1 MNVAMSQTS
10 SLAASSGRMDV
21 FWNSF
26 SKECRSLELEQH
38 SMIME
43 IGTSIE
49 ILLRR
54 LCVLNLPVE
63 TGTSSPTDFTIEAAG
78 WGQWALPARSPN
90 PVTLATAATR
100 LLGRI
105 RQASGLTIEA
115 VAPLA
120 GVSRRT
126 IHSWLSGG
134 SISQR
139 NEERLREVAEAIE
152 EIAAADTAG
161 SVRDRLLERV
171 PGSVRIYDMLAER
184 RYSEAIARATGRSVK
199 PRPLAY
205 PEPRP
210 LSTLLVAQVGTEAD
224 EIAQLD
230 GALDRGFAKRRFKRR

>member
-1 MNVAMSQTS
+1 MNVAALSQTS
-10 SLAASSGRMDV
+10 SSTSEGMEL
-21 FWNSF
+21 FWNAF

-43 IGTSIE
+43 IENSIE
-49 ILLRR
+49 ILVRR
-54 LCVLNLPVE
+54 LCVLNFAVE
-63 TGTSSPTDFTIEAAG
+63 IGTRSPTDYTIEAAG
-78 WGQWALPARSPN
+78 WCQLALPAWPSHSVVP
-90 PVTLATAATR
+90 ATAATR

-115 VAPLA
+115 VAPLV

-126 IHSWLSGG
+126 VDSWLAGG

-152 EIAAADTAG
+152 EIAAADAG

-171 PGSVRIYDMLAER
+171 PGSARIYDMLAER
-184 RYSEAIARATGRSVK
+184 RYSEAIARATGKSVK

-210 LSTLLVAQVGTEAD
+210 LSTSLLAQVGAEGLET
-224 EIAQLD
+224 AQLD
-230 GALDRGFAKRRFKRR
+230 GALDRRFAKRFRRR